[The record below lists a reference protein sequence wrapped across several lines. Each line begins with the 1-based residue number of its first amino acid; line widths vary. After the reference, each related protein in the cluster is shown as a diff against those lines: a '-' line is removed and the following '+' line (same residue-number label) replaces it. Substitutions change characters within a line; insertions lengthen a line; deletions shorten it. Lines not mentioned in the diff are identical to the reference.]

1 MISPEG
7 IKKNI
12 INCIDDFNEYVKDF
26 KNEFRREPMDDEE
39 LKEYMLEK
47 YSISELLKNV
57 SL

>member
-12 INCIDDFNEYVKDF
+12 INCINDFNEYVKDF
-26 KNEFRREPMDDEE
+26 KNEFHREPIDDKE

>member
-26 KNEFRREPMDDEE
+26 QNEFRREPMDDEE

-47 YSISELLKNV
+47 YSIKELLKNV

>member
-26 KNEFRREPMDDEE
+26 RNEFRREPIDDEE

>member
-1 MISPEG
+1 MTTQKN

-26 KNEFRREPMDDEE
+26 QNEFRREPMDDEE

-47 YSISELLKNV
+47 YSVSELLKNV

>member
-1 MISPEG
+1 MTTPEG

-26 KNEFRREPMDDEE
+26 KNEFRREPMDDKE

>member
-1 MISPEG
+1 MITQSDM
-7 IKKNI
+7 KNNI
-12 INCIDDFNEYVKDF
+12 INCIDDFNESVKDF
-26 KNEFRREPMDDEE
+26 KNEFHREPIDDKE

>member
-1 MISPEG
+1 MTTQSG
-7 IKKNI
+7 LKNNI

-26 KNEFRREPMDDEE
+26 RNEFHREPIDDKE

>member
-12 INCIDDFNEYVKDF
+12 INCINDFNEYVKDF
-26 KNEFRREPMDDEE
+26 RNEFRREPIDDEE

-47 YSISELLKNV
+47 YSINELLKNV

>member
-1 MISPEG
+1 MMTQKN

-26 KNEFRREPMDDEE
+26 RNEFRREPMDDEE

-47 YSISELLKNV
+47 YSVSELLKNV